1 MNNIINAMLQP
12 DGSLKFCVL
21 ATIVDRKGSA
31 PRSSGSRM
39 VVFPDGS
46 IQGTIGGGKLE
57 CEVVDLA
64 LNFMIPGTED
74 DQIFLHDFN
83 FSGTDAASM
92 DMICGGTVRILFEKI
107 SPNNLAAQEIL
118 KQMLICEK
126 NKETSWFIVEID
138 LLMKQSGWSLLM
150 RKNVWGNTRMSENEI
165 RSVQNT
171 QIRQTKEMLSIIE
184 RLDKGGNVLIFGAG
198 HVAQPIAQLCAL
210 VDFSV
215 TVIDDR
221 SSYANSLRFPTAEG
235 IIVPNNMQDV
245 FSELQPERNSSV
257 VIVTRGHL
265 QDHLILEWALTTQA
279 GYIGMIGS
287 RRKWGIMKEDL
298 RQKGFQEDDFKRIHT
313 PIGVDIGAE
322 TPAEIGIS
330 VVAELIRFRAERYE
344 Q

>member
-12 DGSLKFCVL
+12 DGSVKFCVL
-21 ATIVDRKGSA
+21 VTIIDRRGSA

-39 VVFPDGS
+39 VVFPDRS

-57 CEVVDLA
+57 SEVIDLA
-64 LNFMIPGTED
+64 IEFMLPGPGD
-74 DQIFLHDFN
+74 DQFFLRDFH

-92 DMICGGTVRILFEKI
+92 DMICGGAVCILFEKI
-107 SPNNLAAQEIL
+107 YPNDLAIQEIL
-118 KQMLICEK
+118 KQIIICEK
-126 NKETSWFIVEID
+126 NSEAAWFTVEID
-138 LLMKQSGWSLLM
+138 FLMKHNEWALLN
-150 RKNVWGNTRMSENEI
+150 RKNIWGNIHESVDEI
-165 RSVQNT
+165 RSVQT
-171 QIRQTKEMLSIIE
+171 TWIRQTKEKISIVD

-198 HVAQPIAQLCAL
+198 HVAQPIAQLCTM

-221 SSYANSLRFPTAEG
+221 SSYANSLRFPTAQNILAPNQIQDAFSG
-235 IIVPNNMQDV
+235 I
-245 FSELQPERNSSV
+245 QPESNTSI

-298 RQKGFQEDDFKRIHT
+298 QQKGFHEEDFNRVHT

-322 TPAEIGIS
+322 TPDEIGIS
-330 VVAELIRFRAERYE
+330 VVAELIQFRAERYG